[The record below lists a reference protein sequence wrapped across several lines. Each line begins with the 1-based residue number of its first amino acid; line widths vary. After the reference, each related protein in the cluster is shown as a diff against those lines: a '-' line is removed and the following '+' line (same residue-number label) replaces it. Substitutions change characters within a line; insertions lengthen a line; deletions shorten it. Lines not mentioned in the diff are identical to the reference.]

1 MFNNMQRQILAQPIL
16 AVIAIPNSMGMPH
29 MTPVWF
35 VEHEEKLYFSSD
47 SGTMKIKLLN
57 NTEKIGVTIVDP
69 SGKLYVSVF
78 GHAKIMTKNNFN
90 NFEEII
96 GELIDRYI
104 QDEEKRRKTKDSLIS
119 NENRVLVEI
128 TPSKVYPVSR

>member
-1 MFNNMQRQILAQPIL
+1 MQQQILDQPIL
-16 AVIAIPNSMGMPH
+16 AVVAIPNSIGMPH

-35 VEHEEKLYFSSD
+35 VEHEERLYFSSD
-47 SGTMKIKLLN
+47 SGTTKIKLLN
-57 NTEKIGVTIVDP
+57 NTEKIGINIVDP

-78 GHAKIMTKNNFN
+78 GHAKIMKKNNFN
-90 NFEEII
+90 KFEEII

-104 QDEEKRRKTKDSLIS
+104 VDEEKRAKTKDSLFS

-128 TPSKVYPVSR
+128 TPSKVYPDSR